1 MDISKEYEIYFFDF
15 FGTIM
20 HRKCSGDDIKKIWS
34 NQLALLCKCKLSSRI
49 WYELRISAEKYV
61 CRKENHYE
69 FTYKELIKEIYNR
82 VSGIAEGYADI
93 LDFEQFYM
101 LCLKIELD
109 VETNMQEKNEEVISQ
124 IKQLKG
130 CGKKVCIL
138 SDFYLDSQCISRFL
152 EKKGENHLVDN
163 IFVSCEFLKNKA
175 DGSLYKEILTLLNCS
190 SKDCCMIGDNYRSD
204 FINAKSNGIS
214 AVRVRD
220 NKKFNRDIN
229 CKKVLTQLM
238 NTEHKNG
245 ISYANYSFMLFKFI
259 SALYNKLLLHSDR
272 KVFFL
277 AREGELL
284 KQLFDRYCEY
294 MQVQFGSP
302 CIKSEYLYVSR
313 QATYP
318 ASLKCLE
325 EEQFETLFKE
335 YSTLSIE
342 SFLTNIGIEERDKKK
357 IEIEFIEEYSEII
370 DNFGSSDLF
379 ERLKK
384 SVVFVEIYKKTISKK
399 NELLRQYLK
408 QKGFFDAASVAIVD
422 VGWKGSIQDNIA
434 RCVGGEVEIRGY
446 YCGLNNKAR
455 ISKGNQK
462 EGLIFSEYPYKTK
475 NFAVWSYDSNFME
488 RLLTASHASTKGY
501 EKSGEIIKPVFNEFG
516 SEENNYTIIKPI
528 QKKLI
533 KQFEEYV
540 SEAYYLP
547 VLSDELEDLLVQLH
561 IKCCCHIY
569 KSNLVLQ
576 QTLLQGQ
583 MENFGYQV
591 RSGERLKEA
600 FSIRNAFKKIVC
612 NRKLLKNIPLI
623 VRFMNS
629 RRLYFISLCFM
640 KIEEKRLR
648 REYIRCRNI

>member
-1 MDISKEYEIYFFDF
+1 MDINKEYEIYFFDF

-335 YSTLSIE
+335 YSALSIE
-342 SFLTNIGIEERDKKK
+342 SFLTNIGIG
-357 IEIEFIEEYSEII
+357 SPI
-370 DNFGSSDLF
+370 DLLDWAS
-379 ERLKK
+379 RI
-384 SVVFVEIYKKTISKK
+384 VFVWQGMQWIEKSFSKSKK
-399 NELLRQYLK
+399 QKPFIRDLRNYIQQRKEWNLVELEKNLHAHQELLR
-408 QKGFFDAASVAIVD
+408 IVLEEQGYVCRD
-422 VGWKGSIQDNIA
+422 GMIYRYDKTIA
-434 RCVGGEVEIRGY
+434 
-446 YCGLNNKAR
+446 
-455 ISKGNQK
+455 
-462 EGLIFSEYPYKTK
+462 
-475 NFAVWSYDSNFME
+475 
-488 RLLTASHASTKGY
+488 
-501 EKSGEIIKPVFNEFG
+501 EK
-516 SEENNYTIIKPI
+516 
-528 QKKLI
+528 
-533 KQFEEYV
+533 
-540 SEAYYLP
+540 
-547 VLSDELEDLLVQLH
+547 LEQ
-561 IKCCCHIY
+561 
-569 KSNLVLQ
+569 
-576 QTLLQGQ
+576 
-583 MENFGYQV
+583 E
-591 RSGERLKEA
+591 
-600 FSIRNAFKKIVC
+600 RNAFLEKRYDNHGTNVNCFEMNVAVEQLNVDLLYFAVLEKEC
-612 NRKLLKNIPLI
+612 NKLEEYDEKVKELLAPLKECGPYIIWDDLDRSIQIAKNIPKSFCEKDLELI
-623 VRFMNS
+623 WQCVKEVDERVLVEANKLENE
-629 RRLYFISLCFM
+629 R
-640 KIEEKRLR
+640 
-648 REYIRCRNI
+648 